1 MPKPVWSIFG
11 IENKHL
17 IKTTN
22 MMNGFNANMLKP
34 DGFYFYSNLTCLY

>member
-1 MPKPVWSIFG
+1 MSHAKTSLVNFCIG
-11 IENKHL
+11 NEHL

-34 DGFYFYSNLTCLY
+34 NGF